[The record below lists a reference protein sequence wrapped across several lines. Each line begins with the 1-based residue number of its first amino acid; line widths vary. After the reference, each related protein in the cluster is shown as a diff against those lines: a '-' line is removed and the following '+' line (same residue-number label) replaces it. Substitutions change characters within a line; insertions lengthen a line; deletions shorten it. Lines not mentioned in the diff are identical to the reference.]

1 MSDRIDVV
9 VVGGGQ
15 AGLATSHA
23 LARRGVSH
31 VVLEKE
37 RVGNTW
43 RGRWESFCLVTPN
56 WSMRLPD
63 QPYDGQD
70 PDAFDSRDDIVGF
83 LERYAHRND
92 APVREGV
99 EVTALD
105 PIKGGGFR
113 LSTSAGDID
122 ATRVVLSAGA
132 YQKPHRPEAAGSL
145 PVDLLQ
151 IDIGDY
157 AAPAVLP
164 SGPVLVVGSGQ
175 SGCQIAE
182 ELNES
187 GRDVFLACGRA
198 PWAPRRIGGQ
208 DLFWWLDKSGFLSA
222 PADSLPA
229 SALVQANIVASG
241 RNGGHDLHLRTL
253 HRSGVHLLGH
263 FAGTTGRRALFRNDL
278 DESLEWGDQRY
289 GQLMDLFTTCAAEQG
304 LPAFEIPDPGP
315 LKVDAPEQVDLTGF
329 GAVVFAGG
337 FRPDYRSWVRIPD
350 AFDGLGFPVQDDGA
364 STVAPGLYFVGV
376 HLLRNRKSALFLG
389 VGDDATT
396 VADAIAG
403 AS

>member
-113 LSTSAGDID
+113 LSTTAW
-122 ATRVVLSAGA
+122 
-132 YQKPHRPEAAGSL
+132 P
-145 PVDLLQ
+145 PV
-151 IDIGDY
+151 
-157 AAPAVLP
+157 P
-164 SGPVLVVGSGQ
+164 
-175 SGCQIAE
+175 
-182 ELNES
+182 
-187 GRDVFLACGRA
+187 
-198 PWAPRRIGGQ
+198 
-208 DLFWWLDKSGFLSA
+208 
-222 PADSLPA
+222 
-229 SALVQANIVASG
+229 
-241 RNGGHDLHLRTL
+241 
-253 HRSGVHLLGH
+253 
-263 FAGTTGRRALFRNDL
+263 TG
-278 DESLEWGDQRY
+278 
-289 GQLMDLFTTCAAEQG
+289 
-304 LPAFEIPDPGP
+304 
-315 LKVDAPEQVDLTGF
+315 
-329 GAVVFAGG
+329 
-337 FRPDYRSWVRIPD
+337 
-350 AFDGLGFPVQDDGA
+350 
-364 STVAPGLYFVGV
+364 
-376 HLLRNRKSALFLG
+376 
-389 VGDDATT
+389 
-396 VADAIAG
+396 
-403 AS
+403 